1 MTETHRRPTARIH
14 IESRECGPEVLE
26 RLTGATYFPER
37 LLGPAIVTTVCR
49 AGGHLLYVTA
59 PSVIDG
65 EEQVDYYLG
74 LLLGGTPATDRESV
88 RHLREL
94 VRVLPIDDATTRWLS
109 TKVLDPVS
117 PRAAEVR
124 SELREFA
131 DLHRSSGAD
140 VRLSY
145 FEPSEPLEE
154 LARELDLPATQP
166 SSAHIPLGTK
176 HSGREI
182 FAAAGIPVPAG
193 SGVCHDPGT
202 LASAVAGLA
211 AAGLRE
217 LVLKLDST
225 AFGGGLGNALLTLDD
240 GITAPGGD
248 TVERRVARALPG
260 AALMDRKLTW
270 QDYVTLMADDGVI
283 VEEMISEVPLI
294 SPSFQGR
301 ITERGT
307 VEAVSTHD
315 QVLADDGQTYHG
327 CTFPAASGY
336 RQLLIRHGLRVGEV
350 LRERGVGSGDYGVDF
365 LATRSGDGWRLLGCE
380 INLRATATK
389 HPFTMASGLLGEEPT
404 PDGRFVVDG
413 VEYVYEASD
422 VIMDRRYRGLRPA
435 QLIEAVTGS
444 PIGYDPVRRTG
455 VVLHLMSPVTEF
467 GKFGALCLARSR
479 EQATWLMRELR
490 ALVDG
495 LTPQR

>member
-1 MTETHRRPTARIH
+1 MTETYRRPTARIH

-74 LLLGGTPATDRESV
+74 LLLGGARTADRESL
-88 RHLREL
+88 RRMREL
-94 VRVLPIDDATTRWLS
+94 VTVLPLDDATTRWLS

-117 PRAAEVR
+117 PRAAAVR
-124 SELREFA
+124 SDLHEFA
-131 DLHRSSGAD
+131 ELHRSAGAD

-145 FEPSEPLEE
+145 FEPSKPLEE
-154 LARELDLPATQP
+154 LARALNLPGTQP
-166 SSAHIPLGTK
+166 LSAHIPLGTK
-176 HSGREI
+176 HTGRQI
-182 FAAAGIPVPAG
+182 FAAAGIPVPSG
-193 SGVCHDPGT
+193 SGVCHDPGA

-211 AAGLRE
+211 ATGVRE

-225 AFGGGLGNALLTLDD
+225 AFGGGLGNALLTLED
-240 GITAPGGD
+240 GIDAPGGES
-248 TVERRVARALPG
+248 VEERVARALPG
-260 AALMDRKLTW
+260 AVLMDPKLTW
-270 QDYVTLMADDGVI
+270 HEYVTLMKDDGVI
-283 VEEMISEVPLI
+283 AEEMVTQVPLL

-301 ITERGT
+301 LTERGT

-315 QVLADDGQTYHG
+315 QVLAGDGQTYHG
-327 CTFPAASGY
+327 CTFPAAADY
-336 RQLLIRHGLRVGEV
+336 RRQLIDHGLRVGEV

-389 HPFTMASGLLGEEPT
+389 HPFTMAVGLLGVEPT
-404 PDGRFVVDG
+404 PDGRLEVDG

-422 VIMDRRYRGLRPA
+422 VIMERRYQGLRPA

-444 PIGYDPVRRTG
+444 PIGYDPVRKTG

-467 GKFGALCLARSR
+467 GKFGALCIARDR
-479 EQATWLMRELR
+479 AQAASLMRELR
-490 ALVDG
+490 DLIDL
-495 LTPQR
+495 LTPQS

>member
-1 MTETHRRPTARIH
+1 M
-14 IESRECGPEVLE
+14 LE

-65 EEQVDYYLG
+65 DQQVDYYLG
-74 LLLGGTPATDRESV
+74 LLLSGAPAEDGENLR
-88 RHLREL
+88 RMREL
-94 VRVLPIDDATTRWLS
+94 VRVLPLDDATTRWLS

-124 SELREFA
+124 TELREFA
-131 DLHRSSGAD
+131 DLHRSAGAD

-154 LARELDLPATQP
+154 LARALDLPGTQP

-176 HSGREI
+176 HSGRRI

-202 LASAVAGLA
+202 LASTVAALA
-211 AAGLRE
+211 ATGVRK

-225 AFGGGLGNALLTLDD
+225 AFGGGLGNALLALDD
-240 GITAPGGD
+240 GITSPGGES
-248 TVERRVARALPG
+248 VETRVARALPG
-260 AALMDRKLTW
+260 AVLMDPRLTW
-270 QDYVTLMADDGVI
+270 HEYVSLMKDDGVI
-283 VEEMISEVPLI
+283 AEEMITQVPLL

-301 ITERGT
+301 LTDRGT

-315 QVLADDGQTYHG
+315 QVLAGDGQTYHG
-327 CTFPAASGY
+327 CTFPAADGY
-336 RQLLIRHGLRVGEV
+336 RGQLIDHGLRVGEV

-389 HPFTMASGLLGEEPT
+389 HPFTMAVGLLGADPT
-404 PDGRFVVDG
+404 PDGRLVVDG
-413 VEYVYEASD
+413 AEYVYEASD
-422 VIMDRRYRGLRPA
+422 VIMDHRYRGLRPA

-444 PIGYDPVRRTG
+444 PIGFDPVRGTG

-467 GKFGALCLARSR
+467 GKFGALCIARSR
-479 EQATWLMRELR
+479 AQAASLMRELR
-490 ALVDG
+490 DLADG
-495 LTPQR
+495 LTPQG

>member
-1 MTETHRRPTARIH
+1 MTDTHRRPTARIH

-37 LLGPAIVTTVCR
+37 LLGPSIVTTVCR

-74 LLLGGTPATDRESV
+74 LLLGGARAADPER
-88 RHLREL
+88 LRRMRAL
-94 VRVLPIDDATTRWLS
+94 VRVLPLDDASTRWLS
-109 TKVLDPVS
+109 TKVLDPVN

-124 SELREFA
+124 SQLREFVQV
-131 DLHRSSGAD
+131 HRSAGAD

-154 LARELDLPATQP
+154 LARELGVPGTQP

-176 HSGREI
+176 HTGRQI
-182 FAAAGIPVPAG
+182 FGAAGIAVPRG
-193 SGVCHDPGT
+193 SGVCHDLGA
-202 LASAVAGLA
+202 LASAVAALA
-211 AAGLRE
+211 RSGLRR

-240 GITAPGGD
+240 DIASPDGPG
-248 TVERRVARALPG
+248 VEERVARALPG
-260 AALMDRKLTW
+260 ATLMDPKLTW
-270 QDYVTLMADDGVI
+270 HEYVTLMKDDGVI
-283 VEEMISEVPLI
+283 VEEMITDVPLH

-301 ITERGT
+301 LTERGT

-315 QVLADDGQTYHG
+315 QVFGDDGQSYHG
-327 CTFPAASGY
+327 CSFPADAAY
-336 RQLLIRHGLRVGEV
+336 RRQLIEQGLRVGEV

-365 LATRSGDGWRLLGCE
+365 LATREGDGWRLLGCE

-389 HPFTMASGLLGEEPT
+389 HPFTMAVGLLGQGPT
-404 PDGRFVVDG
+404 PDGRFEVDG
-413 VEYVYEASD
+413 AEYVYQASD
-422 VIMDRRYRGLRPA
+422 VIMDRRYEGLRPA
-435 QLIEAVTGS
+435 RLIEAVTAS

-455 VVLHLMSPVTEF
+455 VVLHLLSPVTEF
-467 GKFGALCLARSR
+467 GKFGALCIGRSHA
-479 EQATWLMRELR
+479 QASALMRDVR
-490 ALVDG
+490 ALADRLAEKG
-495 LTPQR
+495 